1 MAILSRLA
9 PGITTPPLI
18 PFGAVAR
25 RLTQLR
31 KIAPTA
37 LTLEGRKLAV
47 AKSVSRFSQNNSEQ
61 MIARVDA
68 LCGVRNLKLI

>member
-1 MAILSRLA
+1 MAISSRLA
-9 PGITTPPLI
+9 PGITTPRLI
-18 PFGAVAR
+18 PFGAVDR

-31 KIAPTA
+31 KIALTA

-47 AKSVSRFSQNNSEQ
+47 AKSVSRFRIQNNSEQ

-68 LCGVRNLKLI
+68 

>member
-1 MAILSRLA
+1 MAISNRLA

-31 KIAPTA
+31 KIALTA
-37 LTLEGRKLAV
+37 STLEGQKLAV
-47 AKSVSRFSQNNSEQ
+47 AKSVSRF
-61 MIARVDA
+61 IARVDA
-68 LCGVRNLKLI
+68 YCGVRNLKLI